1 MKKGILIGALAALML
16 FAFTACEQ
24 QMPNLPASQ
33 WDLEVAKVT
42 FASSSKG
49 LYEGE
54 SGSIVAKFNVEY
66 KNGTSTNDVIG
77 NLTYGKLADGVNTA
91 NVVFVEDGPSYVV
104 EVTAHPITGLK
115 VTFNNGDL
123 TVPYASYQGWVTAE
137 EVPATAAKPT
147 AVVATYAD
155 GHESNTALTVN
166 DVTATYNSE
175 DPAEVSAIV
184 VSYGDV
190 SVSTDITVQR
200 TAAAAS
206 AFAGLEVS
214 YTVVRTG
221 ESEPVAEDVATLSGE
236 SLYVGDTVYVTVTK
250 AMTDEDDN
258 VVLAKGETMGST
270 FQVTKDIAGYSWNAE
285 SKGSYEGTYK
295 FTLDSTAKSA
305 TINFYDVASGKQDS
319 ASIDIPKGATVI
331 SVASLTAT
339 QNNAAIAAGTNV
351 TAADLSK
358 YVTFSGIAKDD
369 GDSTTTDTPVAGTD
383 FQITFPYA
391 SSYTIPETTASP
403 SSVKVYFVVS
413 YDKYGETTYVPGTVD
428 LVAKDAQ

>member
-1 MKKGILIGALAALML
+1 MKKCILIGALAALML

-54 SGSIVAKFNVEY
+54 AGTIVAKFNVEY
-66 KNGTSTNDVIG
+66 KNGTSTKDVIG
-77 NLTYGKLADGVNTA
+77 NLTYAALSAGVNTA
-91 NVVFVEDGPSYVV
+91 EVQFTADGPKYVV
-104 EVTAHPITGLK
+104 EVTAQPVTGLK

-123 TVPYASYQGWVTAE
+123 TIPYTSYQGWVTSE
-137 EVPATAAKPT
+137 KVPETAAKPT

-155 GHESNTALTVN
+155 GHESTKALTAN
-166 DVTATYNSE
+166 DVTAKYNSE

-190 SVSTDITVQR
+190 SVSTDITVKR
-200 TAAAAS
+200 TADAAS
-206 AFAGLEVS
+206 AFAGLEVT

-221 ESEPVAEDVATLSGE
+221 ETEPVVKDASTLSGE
-236 SLYVGDTVYVTVTK
+236 ALYVNDVVYVTVTK

-258 VVLAKGETMGST
+258 VVLAKGDTMGST
-270 FQVTKDIAGYSWNAE
+270 FQVTKDITGYSWNAE
-285 SKGSYEGTYK
+285 SGDDYKGTYK
-295 FTLDSTAKSA
+295 FTLDSTSKSA
-305 TINFYDVASGKQDS
+305 TINFYDAASGTKDT
-319 ASIDIPKGATVI
+319 ATIDIPKGATVI
-331 SVASLTAT
+331 TVGTLSAT
-339 QNNAAIAAGTNV
+339 QNDEPIAAGTNV
-351 TAADLSK
+351 TASDLAK
-358 YVTFSGIAKDD
+358 YVTFTGISKND

-391 SSYTIPETTASP
+391 SSYKIPASDANP

-428 LVAKDAQ
+428 LTAKAE